1 MGLSDRALRELMR
14 ILETGKVPTDES
26 AASDLYYAV
35 REALES
41 RSLLQSRRD
50 AMKVLGDDLEKCR
63 IELAEL
69 KEASR

>member
-14 ILETGKVPTDES
+14 ILETGRVPSDES

-41 RSLLQSRRD
+41 RALLQARRD
-50 AMKVLGDDLEKCR
+50 AMKVLGEELEQCR
-63 IELAEL
+63 IDLV
-69 KEASR
+69 EARGSQ

>member
-14 ILETGKVPTDES
+14 ILETGKVPSDES

-41 RSLLQSRRD
+41 RALLVAKETRMRELRSELDR
-50 AMKVLGDDLEKCR
+50 CR
-63 IELAEL
+63 IELS
-69 KEASR
+69 EAQS

>member
-14 ILETGKVPTDES
+14 ILETGRVPSDES

-41 RSLLQSRRD
+41 RSLLQARRD
-50 AMKVLGDDLEKCR
+50 AMKVLGEELEQCR
-63 IELAEL
+63 VELAE
-69 KEASR
+69 ARATR